1 MGLFFI
7 SQMVPTVRSALV
19 TALTAP
25 PIEAG
30 AARAQAQQTIE
41 TAAAG
46 QQFIWSRFV
55 GACVFLLVI
64 VGFGIYAGHDDKM
77 KDWSAAALH
86 TFQILLGGL
95 VGLVLG
101 EKPSS

>member
-1 MGLFFI
+1 MGLFFR
-7 SQMVPTVRSALV
+7 SEMVPTVRNALV
-19 TALTAP
+19 NALTAP
-25 PIEAG
+25 PIEVG

-41 TAAAG
+41 TAG
-46 QQFIWSRFV
+46 TGQFIWSRFV
-55 GACVFLLVI
+55 SACVFLLVI
-64 VGFGIYAGHDDKM
+64 VGFGIYAAHDDKM